1 MNCTL
6 TGTAKLGAEPELRF
20 TGQGKAVCELRLAF
34 SNSKKKRG
42 EEGYEYTPAVWVSAT
57 LWEKMAENAAE
68 MLHKGDEVF
77 CSGLLELERFDKK
90 DGTQGEKLTLRAAEV
105 APSIRRGLPAAVSDT
120 RRPAPAARPQASPQP
135 VSRQP
140 EPPPW

>member
-42 EEGYEYTPAVWVSAT
+42 EEGY
-57 LWEKMAENAAE
+57 
-68 MLHKGDEVF
+68 
-77 CSGLLELERFDKK
+77 
-90 DGTQGEKLTLRAAEV
+90 
-105 APSIRRGLPAAVSDT
+105 
-120 RRPAPAARPQASPQP
+120 
-135 VSRQP
+135 
-140 EPPPW
+140 

>member
-42 EEGYEYTPAVWVSAT
+42 EEGYEYTPAVWV
-57 LWEKMAENAAE
+57 
-68 MLHKGDEVF
+68 HKGDEVF